1 MPECRPGQDPP
12 DTDLDL
18 LQLQQ
23 LYRNLTNRGHFVG
36 PVQYP
41 GQHGQNSSYE
51 DEDDE
56 NP

>member
-1 MPECRPGQDPP
+1 MQY
-12 DTDLDL
+12 T
-18 LQLQQ
+18 
-23 LYRNLTNRGHFVG
+23 YKYNRNLTNRGHFIG

-41 GQHGQNSSYE
+41 GQHGQNCSYK